1 MRSGLIKT
9 DWILSVG
16 IDQYLNITSQKSLPE
31 YINTLP
37 EKCIQ
42 IFVPWGV
49 EMLNST
55 FQMSKSNCFSEIIN
69 EKHTSAYMRAYCIND
84 PKLVSYYHGKRNN
97 HSIPTNSLV
106 KTKYAVGI
114 EDHTHC
120 WNCLTPCEDEVVVCL
135 ENSYLAKP
143 FLDKYRSNLNKFW
156 ADMGEKYKK
165 RLKRKNGNLSVLP
178 IYTVHFRL
186 RGFTEL
192 IVGNL
197 LWHIVNPRHDLNINK
212 YDPWRFYAYFIKK
225 YFINKEKIH
234 KEWFYNRITS
244 DEHYIESGSFTEEP
258 VMENLP
264 HDIHKIIL
272 ENNGNLF
279 GLFHLLGN
287 REDPKIA
294 SFTHGP
300 HTPHA
305 LHYSH
310 QKLYPLKNM
319 QISNWQYKYK
329 ITTYYFDTLIY
340 NELKKYDITK
350 EQILEVF
357 NLNLK
362 LRGLPVISKEMKET
376 SDRIWFD
383 SDSNKLSPKE
393 KYDMEAEEAA
403 LKKIQDEKI
412 VKEAEM
418 IALKESESEHK
429 SEHFSLTIAGRIK
442 I

>member
-1 MRSGLIKT
+1 MSKILTKSNNYLSVFEDYLIKISGISLFVVM
-9 DWILSVG
+9 ILTSFQIISRVLG
-16 IDQYLNITSQKSLPE
+16 YPWPGYLELSELSIS
-31 YINTLP
+31 
-37 EKCIQ
+37 
-42 IFVPWGV
+42 IFAFLGV
-49 EMLNST
+49 
-55 FQMSKSNCFSEIIN
+55 
-69 EKHTSAYMRAYCIND
+69 AYAQRVD
-84 PKLVSYYHGKRNN
+84 
-97 HSIPTNSLV
+97 
-106 KTKYAVGI
+106 
-114 EDHTHC
+114 THI
-120 WNCLTPCEDEVVVCL
+120 
-135 ENSYLAKP
+135 
-143 FLDKYRSNLNKFW
+143 R
-156 ADMGEKYKK
+156 M
-165 RLKRKNGNLSVLP
+165 
-178 IYTVHFRL
+178 
-186 RGFTEL
+186 EL

-197 LWHIVNPRHDLNINK
+197 LWHVVNPRHDLNINK
-212 YDPWRFYAYFIKK
+212 YNPWRFYAYFIKK

-234 KEWFYNRITS
+234 KGWFYNRITS

-264 HDIHKIIL
+264 DSIHKIIL

-279 GLFHLLGN
+279 GLFQILGN

-383 SDSNKLSPKE
+383 SDSNKLSPKD

-403 LKKIQDEKI
+403 LKKIEDEKI
-412 VKEAEM
+412 VKEAVEA
-418 IALKESESEHK
+418 ALKKIEDELVVCMENSYLAKPFLDQSRWNLNKFWDGMGEKYKKRLKSNK
-429 SEHFSLTIAGRIK
+429 SEHFSLTIAGRMK